1 MFGIIGQRELEK
13 MMSGTK
19 VKISLAMIVNN
30 YINLPD
36 AQRKLDKESFEKV
49 YELYKKYRV
58 QKTKEYMNY
67 DTYMSKATQILE
79 EFDEIAPVFLYG
91 GM

>member
-30 YINLPD
+30 CINLSD

-67 DTYMSKATQILE
+67 DTYMSKTTQILE